1 MQSGAFEM
9 EAVLARAQLRQALRG
24 MSNISTNE
32 LLQQTEREFR
42 STLGPDCKVISSNLV
57 VPESYRGG
65 FRIVLQWGRGE
76 IVASYGD
83 MEFAVTFG
91 ERELFGRAVHTG
103 FSGNMFSREHL
114 KEYLPRIVG
123 SAVEQLGNTG

>member
-1 MQSGAFEM
+1 MN
-9 EAVLARAQLRQALRG
+9 
-24 MSNISTNE
+24 NITTNE
-32 LLQQTEREFR
+32 LLQQTEHEFR
-42 STLGPDCKVISSNLV
+42 IALGPDCKVVSSNLM

-65 FRIVLQWGRGE
+65 FRIIFQGDRGE

-91 ERELFGRAVHTG
+91 ERELLGRAVHAG

-114 KEYLPRIVG
+114 KEYLPRIVA
-123 SAVEQLGNTG
+123 SAVGQLGNAS